1 MHMVIGFILASL
13 LKKKGIKSNT
23 LPSIFGKFEVA
34 HAIPG
39 RIRYFA
45 PLLED
50 IDTSLPNRI
59 ENELSKIDG
68 ITSVRVNPM
77 SGSLILTYD
86 DAHIEDYVV
95 HGIVLKLLGLEK
107 ELDYSPESTLFK
119 DLKLFGRGLDHQI
132 HKSSAGLLDF
142 KTSLMMALVSI
153 ALYRIVI
160 MRERSIPSGF
170 NLLWWSYVVAKSGT

>member
-1 MHMVIGFILASL
+1 MIIGFVLASL

-23 LPSIFGKFEVA
+23 LPSIFGKFDVV

-39 RIRYFA
+39 RIRYLA

-50 IDTSLPNRI
+50 IDNSLLNRI
-59 ENELSKIDG
+59 EGELSKIDG
-68 ITSVRVNPM
+68 IKSVHVNPI

-86 DAHIEDYVV
+86 DALIKDYVV

-107 ELDYSPESTLFK
+107 ELDYSPESTLLK
-119 DLKLFGRGLDHQI
+119 ELKLIGRGLDHQI

-142 KTSLMMALVSI
+142 KTSLMMVLVSI
-153 ALYRIVI
+153 ALYRII
-160 MRERSIPSGF
+160 ILRERSIPSGF
-170 NLLWWSYVVAKSGT
+170 NLLWWSYVMAKSVK